1 MKKIIALML
10 ALVMVLGL
18 VACGGEK
25 APETTAPNADAPETT
40 APAAEAVTI
49 KVAAI
54 ETAYGSQVWADVAAA
69 FTAETGIKVELTTDK
84 NLEDVL
90 SGPMQNGEFPDVV
103 HLATGRPAGLTEQLV
118 KANARHPLDLSRT
131 KRLGRNQRLPPRVAR
146 PLRWR
151 GIGRERVEHR
161 GERQRWW
168 QQRVAVLPSREC
180 EHLQRAPKWPKLSNT
195 HRPSRGFRWQ
205 TLYLW

>member
-25 APETTAPNADAPETT
+25 APETTAPAGNDAPETT
-40 APAAEAVTI
+40 APAAAEPVTI

-69 FTAETGIKVELTTDK
+69 FTAATGIEVELTTDK

-118 KANARHPLDLSRT
+118 KANALHPLTNTLALT
-131 KRLGRNQRLPPRVAR
+131 IPGETVTVAEKK
-146 PLRWR
+146 
-151 GIGRERVEHR
+151 IGRAHV
-161 GERQRWW
+161 
-168 QQRVAVLPSREC
+168 
-180 EHLQRAPKWPKLSNT
+180 
-195 HRPSRGFRWQ
+195 
-205 TLYLW
+205 